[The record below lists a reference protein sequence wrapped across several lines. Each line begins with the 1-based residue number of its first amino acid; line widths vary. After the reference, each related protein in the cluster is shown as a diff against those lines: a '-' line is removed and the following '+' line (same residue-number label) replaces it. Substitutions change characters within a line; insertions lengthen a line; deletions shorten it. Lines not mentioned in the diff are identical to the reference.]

1 VPTSPAPR
9 WKKLYV
15 EAIRAHKKSQKLIDQ
30 ARKAILDRT
39 VEIAK
44 KNGATERE
52 RRELEAALRQLWKV
66 ENVRSR

>member
-1 VPTSPAPR
+1 VPKSQTPR

-39 VEIAK
+39 VEIVENTAAA
-44 KNGATERE
+44 NRE
-52 RRELEAALRQLWKV
+52 RRELEEALRQLWKV